1 MSERLAVDP
10 TSERA
15 TSGRATSGRATSG
28 RATSERAAAG
38 STILRAAIP
47 SAGRLTPSVLSGI
60 ASGLSAIALLACS
73 AWLIARAAEQP
84 PVLYLSVAVVG
95 VRAFALGRAVFRYLE
110 RLTGHDASFRQ
121 LAAIRTGVFERMLP
135 VAPDGLAG
143 ARRGDLLSRF
153 VDDVDELQNVPLR
166 VVQPLVS
173 AAVVLLAA
181 IVGVAIL
188 APASALAVL
197 ACLVVG
203 VGLTLLA
210 QSFAAAR
217 AERELAPL
225 RGDLQAAVL
234 EHVQSVDVL
243 VAFDAAEGSRARIE
257 ALGDRLAR
265 ATRARVMAAGAAS
278 ASMTAIGGF
287 AVAASLAAAA
297 PLLEDGRI
305 GGPVFAVLA
314 LVPLAIAE
322 VAAAIPLAAT
332 AWRQARSSAARVESA
347 VPERVPSGI
356 PVPPLVPADPPAGVA
371 PPEIRLRGVRAS
383 WPAVGGDAGDA
394 AAPVPENA
402 DGDRRRPDA
411 TSGAAL
417 EHVDLELES
426 GECVLLRGPSG
437 AGKTTLAHVLVRF
450 LEYGGSYR
458 IGGVEA
464 SALEPDALRTIV
476 GLVEQRPWLFD
487 ETVRQNLLF
496 AREGATDDDL
506 LDALDRVGLRDWVEQ
521 RGGLDAR
528 VGERGSLVSGGQ
540 AQRIALAR
548 ATLAGFPVLV
558 LDEPTANVD
567 AVQADALMR
576 DLVTVARDAGRTVL
590 VISHA
595 PVDERLV
602 DRTFSIGEG
611 RLDGRSTT

>member
-1 MSERLAVDP
+1 MSERGI
-10 TSERA
+10 A
-15 TSGRATSGRATSG
+15 T
-28 RATSERAAAG
+28 
-38 STILRAAIP
+38 LRAAVP
-47 SAGRLTPSVLSGI
+47 SAGRLAPSVLAGM

-121 LAAIRTGVFERMLP
+121 LASIRTGVFERMLP
-135 VAPDGLAG
+135 LAPDGLVG
-143 ARRGDLLSRF
+143 TRRGDLLARF

-173 AAVVLLAA
+173 AAIVLVAA
-181 IVGVAIL
+181 IVGVALL

-197 ACLVVG
+197 ACLVAG
-203 VGLTLLA
+203 IGLTLLA
-210 QSFAAAR
+210 QRAAAVR
-217 AERELAPL
+217 AQRELAPL

-243 VAFDAAEGSRARIE
+243 VAFDAADASRARIE
-257 ALGDRLAR
+257 QLGERLAR
-265 ATRARVMAAGAAS
+265 ATRSRVMAAGAAS

-297 PLLEDGRI
+297 PLLEAGRI
-305 GGPVFAVLA
+305 DGPTFAVLA

-332 AWRQARSSAARVESA
+332 AWRQARASAARVESA
-347 VPERVPSGI
+347 VPQQVPACIPVAPTHPVSPAGGRVPPS
-356 PVPPLVPADPPAGVA
+356 
-371 PPEIRLRGVRAS
+371 IRLRDVRAS
-383 WPAVGGDAGDA
+383 WPAAVDGRDEA
-394 AAPVPENA
+394 VPGVESE
-402 DGDRRRPDA
+402 RRTTA
-411 TSGAAL
+411 TSGTAL
-417 EHVDLELES
+417 EHVDLDLEP
-426 GECVLLRGPSG
+426 GECALLRGPSG

-450 LEYGGSYR
+450 LDYDGSYR
-458 IGGVEA
+458 IGDVEA
-464 SALEPDALRTIV
+464 SRLDPDALRSLV

-487 ETVRQNLLF
+487 ESVRQNLLF
-496 AREGATDDDL
+496 ARDDASDADL
-506 LDALDRVGLRDWVEQ
+506 LDALDRVGLREWVAE
-521 RGGLDAR
+521 RGGLDAM

-567 AVQADALMR
+567 AAQADALMH
-576 DLVTVARDAGRTVL
+576 DLVSAARGAGRTVL

-595 PVDERLV
+595 PVDERLI
-602 DRTFSIGEG
+602 DRTFTMAEG
-611 RLDGRSTT
+611 RADGRSTT

>member
-1 MSERLAVDP
+1 MSER
-10 TSERA
+10 
-15 TSGRATSGRATSG
+15 
-28 RATSERAAAG
+28 G
-38 STILRAAIP
+38 SIMLRAATP
-47 SAGRLTPSVLSGI
+47 SAGRLAPSVLSGI
-60 ASGLSAIALLACS
+60 ASGFSAIALLACS

-143 ARRGDLLSRF
+143 ARRGDLLARF

-173 AAVVLLAA
+173 AAIVLIAA
-181 IVGVAIL
+181 IVGVALL
-188 APASALAVL
+188 APASAVAVL
-197 ACLVVG
+197 ACLVLG
-203 VGLTLLA
+203 IGLTLLA
-210 QSFAAAR
+210 QSFASAR
-217 AERELAPL
+217 AQRELAPL

-257 ALGDRLAR
+257 RLGDRLAR
-265 ATRARVMAAGAAS
+265 ATRSRIMAAGAAS
-278 ASMTAIGGF
+278 AAMTAIGGF
-287 AVAASLAAAA
+287 AVAGSLAAAA

-305 GGPVFAVLA
+305 GGPAFAVLA

-332 AWRQARSSAARVESA
+332 AWRQARTSAARVESA
-347 VPERVPSGI
+347 VPEQVPAGV
-356 PVPPLVPADPPAGVA
+356 PVPPVEPADPPPAGA
-371 PPEIRLRGVRAS
+371 PPAISLRGLRAS
-383 WPAVGGDAGDA
+383 WPAVAEAVAGDGDPADA
-394 AAPVPENA
+394 ATTRNGPPAA
-402 DGDRRRPDA
+402 
-411 TSGAAL
+411 SGTAL
-417 EHVDLELES
+417 VQVDLDLVP
-426 GECVLLRGPSG
+426 GECALLRGPSG

-450 LEYGGSYR
+450 LDYDGSYR
-458 IGGVEA
+458 LGGVEA
-464 SALEPDALRTIV
+464 SELDPDALRRIV

-487 ETVRQNLLF
+487 ESVRQNLLF
-496 AREGATDDDL
+496 ANDAATDDDL
-506 LDALDRVGLRDWVEQ
+506 LDALERVGLRDWVAE
-521 RGGLDAR
+521 RGGLDAP

-567 AVQADALMR
+567 AAQASALMH
-576 DLVTVARDAGRTVL
+576 DLVAAARGAGRTVL

-595 PVDERLV
+595 PVDDRLI
-602 DRTFSIGEG
+602 DRTLAIAEG

>member
-1 MSERLAVDP
+1 MSER
-10 TSERA
+10 
-15 TSGRATSGRATSG
+15 
-28 RATSERAAAG
+28 G
-38 STILRAAIP
+38 SVMLRAAIP
-47 SAGRLTPSVLSGI
+47 SAARLAPSVLSGI
-60 ASGLSAIALLACS
+60 ASGFSAIALLACS

-135 VAPDGLAG
+135 VAPDGLAT
-143 ARRGDLLSRF
+143 ARRGDLLARF

-173 AAVVLLAA
+173 AVIVLVAA
-181 IVGVAIL
+181 IVGVALL
-188 APASALAVL
+188 APASAFAVL

-203 VGLTLLA
+203 IGLTLLA
-210 QSFAAAR
+210 QSFASAR
-217 AERELAPL
+217 AQRELAPL

-243 VAFDAAEGSRARIE
+243 VAFDAADGSRARIE
-257 ALGDRLAR
+257 RLGDRLAR
-265 ATRARVMAAGAAS
+265 ATRSRVMAAGAAS
-278 ASMTAIGGF
+278 AAMTAIGGF
-287 AVAASLAAAA
+287 AVAGSLAAAA

-332 AWRQARSSAARVESA
+332 AWRQARTSAARVESA
-347 VPERVPSGI
+347 VPQQVPAGV
-356 PVPPLVPADPPAGVA
+356 PVPPETPVDPPSGAA
-371 PPEIRLRGVRAS
+371 PPAISLRGVQAS
-383 WPAVGGDAGDA
+383 WPALR
-394 AAPVPENA
+394 EL
-402 DGDRRRPDA
+402 DGDPERGVTGSDA
-411 TSGAAL
+411 PPAASGTAL
-417 EHVDLELES
+417 VHVDLDLAP
-426 GECVLLRGPSG
+426 GECALLRGPSG

-450 LEYGGSYR
+450 LDYAGSYR
-458 IGGVEA
+458 LGGVEA
-464 SALEPDALRTIV
+464 SALDPDALRRIV

-487 ETVRQNLLF
+487 ESVRQNLLF
-496 AREGATDDDL
+496 ARDAATDDEL
-506 LDALDRVGLRDWVEQ
+506 LDALDRVGLREWVEA

-567 AVQADALMR
+567 AAQAGALMH
-576 DLVTVARDAGRTVL
+576 DLVTAARSAGRTVL

-595 PVDERLV
+595 PVDDRLV
-602 DRTFSIGEG
+602 DRTIGIDDG
-611 RLDGRSTT
+611 RLDGRMTA